1 MAKQYTNWFDLLE
14 AVKQNKQLFIRETT
28 RSEFYKETGY
38 YAMGRIS
45 SRGIW
50 AETKQPPAGSR
61 ILSEDFHSGVV
72 RIYDEKPDD
81 FDGLIRYEED
91 TDLNFA
97 RFQGRANGK
106 LKIVFSA
113 NGEAVSDAKAKA
125 FAEKAIARYK
135 AKYPID
141 YTVCIGTET
150 MLCCFELRVVDGTI
164 PVENVEFY
172 LDDTQL
178 EFDICKGI
186 KIPDDNMFVGLAI
199 QRELLRAMME
209 KTLESHEIR
218 KDN

>member
-1 MAKQYTNWFDLLE
+1 MAKQYINWFNFLD
-14 AVKQNKQLFIRETT
+14 AVKQNKQLFIRQTT
-28 RSEFYKETGY
+28 CSEFYKETGY
-38 YAMGRIS
+38 YAMGTIS
-45 SRGIW
+45 SRGVW
-50 AETKQPPAGSR
+50 VESKQPPAGRR
-61 ILSEDFHSGVV
+61 ILSEDFHSGQV

-81 FDGLIRYEED
+81 FNGLVLYEED

-97 RFQGRANGK
+97 RFQGKANGK
-106 LKIVFSA
+106 LKIVFCA

-141 YTVCIGTET
+141 YTVHIGTST
-150 MLCCFELRVVDGTI
+150 MLNCFELRVIDGTI
-164 PVENVEFY
+164 PAENVEFY

-186 KIPDDNMFVGLAI
+186 KISDDNMFVGLTI

-209 KTLESHEIR
+209 KTLEIHGMR
-218 KDN
+218 KDT

>member
-1 MAKQYTNWFDLLE
+1 MATQYTNWSDLLE
-14 AVKQNKQLFIRETT
+14 AVKQNKQLFIRETAH
-28 RSEFYKETGY
+28 SECYKETGF
-38 YAMGRIS
+38 YAIGCIS

-50 AETKQPPAGSR
+50 FETKQPPAGRR
-61 ILSEDFHSGVV
+61 ILSEDFHNGVV

-81 FDGLIRYEED
+81 FDGLIWYEED
-91 TDLNFA
+91 TDLNLA
-97 RFQGRANGK
+97 RFQGKANGK

-141 YTVCIGTET
+141 YTLRIGTST
-150 MLCCFELRVVDGTI
+150 MLNCFELRVIDGTI

-172 LDDTQL
+172 LDDTKL

-186 KIPDDNMFVGLAI
+186 KISDDNMFVGLAI
-199 QRELLRAMME
+199 HREVLLAMMN
-209 KTLESHEIR
+209 KTLEIHKSR
-218 KDN
+218 KDI